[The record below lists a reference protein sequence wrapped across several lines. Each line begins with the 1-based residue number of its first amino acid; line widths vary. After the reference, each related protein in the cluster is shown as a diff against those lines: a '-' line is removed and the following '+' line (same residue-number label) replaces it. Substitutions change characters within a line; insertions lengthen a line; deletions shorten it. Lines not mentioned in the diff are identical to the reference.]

1 MVRPRKCRRVGAAPD
16 VTYFKPRGVPLSELN
31 EVHLSVDGYEALRLA
46 DLQGLKHEDAA
57 AQMQVSRQTF
67 GRVLSQAR
75 QTVADALVSGFAL
88 RIRGGDYALSH
99 EMDAQA
105 SASETGQENI
115 DALLASRRKSSGPQ
129 DTEFYVK
136 EIKMEKIAITSEGPN
151 LDDAVDPRFGRA
163 AGFIVVDPQ
172 TLEFEYIDNGASQ
185 TMAQGAGIQAAEN
198 VVRAGANVLLTGYVG
213 PKAFLAL
220 EAGKI
225 KVAQNL
231 ENMTVRQAVECYNK
245 GEVEWAAAP
254 NRMGHGR

>member
-1 MVRPRKCRRVGAAPD
+1 MVRPRKCRRVGATPD

-31 EVHLSVDGYEALRLA
+31 EVHLSIDGYEALRLA

-57 AQMQVSRQTF
+57 AQMRVSRQTF

-75 QTVADALVSGFAL
+75 QTVAGALVSGFAL

-99 EMDAQA
+99 EMDDQA
-105 SASETGQENI
+105 SASETCHDNF
-115 DALLASRRKSSGPQ
+115 DALPEMLRKSTGPKNF
-129 DTEFYVK
+129 ESYAK
-136 EIKMEKIAITSEGPN
+136 EIKMEKIAITSEGPT

-172 TLEFEYIDNGASQ
+172 TLEFEYVDNGASQ

-198 VVRAGANVLLTGYVG
+198 IVRAGAKVLLTGYVG

-220 EAGKI
+220 EAANI

-231 ENMTVRQAVECYNK
+231 ESMTVRQAVERYQK
-245 GEVEWAAAP
+245 GEVAWAAAP

>member
-1 MVRPRKCRRVGAAPD
+1 VGATPD

-31 EVHLSVDGYEALRLA
+31 EIHLSVDGYEALRLA
-46 DLQGLKHEDAA
+46 DHQGLKHEEAA
-57 AQMQVSRQTF
+57 AQMHVSRQTF
-67 GRVLSQAR
+67 GRMLSQAR

-99 EMDAQA
+99 EMDAQPSSPKTCQDNSRA
-105 SASETGQENI
+105 LPETPQ
-115 DALLASRRKSSGPQ
+115 KSIAPKDYQSY
-129 DTEFYVK
+129 EK
-136 EIKMEKIAITSEGPN
+136 EIKMEKIAITSEGPT

-172 TLEFEYIDNGASQ
+172 TLEFEYVDNGASQ
-185 TMAQGAGIQAAEN
+185 AMAQGAGIQAAEN
-198 VVRAGANVLLTGYVG
+198 VARAGAKVLLTGYVG

-220 EAGKI
+220 EAANI

-231 ENMTVRQAVECYNK
+231 ERMTVRQAVERYKNE
-245 GEVEWAAAP
+245 EVEWAAAP